1 LDCSLAS
8 EPREA
13 FRCPARQPERLQS
26 KTATPDCNER
36 VQVHCERCRFKPS
49 TLKAVFADE
58 PPATWHAESD
68 ARKIRD
74 VRRAFPAPIFSN
86 CEVGKAGGVTGARRA
101 ERIYAAQYLMA
112 LSSEHG
118 GGEGVAM
125 REGTGAQGA
134 PI

>member
-1 LDCSLAS
+1 LLSGI

-26 KTATPDCNER
+26 RPAIHDCNQR
-36 VQVHCERCRFKPS
+36 VQVRGARCHFKPS
-49 TLKAVFADE
+49 TLKAVFSVE
-58 PPATWHAESD
+58 RPATLNA
-68 ARKIRD
+68 AKNIRTARD
-74 VRRAFPAPIFSN
+74 VRRAFPAPDFSN

-101 ERIYAAQYLMA
+101 RRILVAQYLMA

-134 PI
+134 PN